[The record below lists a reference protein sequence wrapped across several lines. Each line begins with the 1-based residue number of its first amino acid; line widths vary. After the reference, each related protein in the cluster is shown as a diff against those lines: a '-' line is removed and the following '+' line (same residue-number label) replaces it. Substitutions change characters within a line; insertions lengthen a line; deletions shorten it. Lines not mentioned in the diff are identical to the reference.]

1 VNAIVVGQ
9 RGALRD
15 GLIALLY
22 TVPEISVVSATEQ
35 YSSALELVKGHT
47 PFFLLLQIDSPG
59 QEYDEWINTIKE
71 RAPNTRILALV
82 NDASLMSGCLSAGVD
97 VVLMQGADASKLRE
111 AIVALVTPGG
121 NPRTVP
127 TSGSSV

>member
-1 VNAIVVGQ
+1 MNAIVVGQ

-22 TVPEISVVSATEQ
+22 TMPDIRVVSATEQ

-47 PFFLLLQIDSPG
+47 SFFVLLQIDSPG
-59 QEYDEWINTIKE
+59 QACDEWINMIKE

-82 NDASLMSGCLSAGVD
+82 NDASLMSERLSAGVD
-97 VVLMQGADASKLRE
+97 IVLIQGVGTDKLRE
-111 AIVALVTPGG
+111 AVEVLV
-121 NPRTVP
+121 
-127 TSGSSV
+127 GSP